1 MKELEDYVN
10 EKKNRYLDE
19 ISDFEQPPKDH
30 SVEHKFPSPE
40 LARSQLGNDDSLKRV
55 KGQRASRKPSDQ
67 IDVQGLCDQMIK
79 DLSHLD
85 KQLENRQSD
94 QYTPQ
99 MVQAPVQIKDKQR
112 QSLHASKSKQEAN
125 DLLNT
130 YLNSYQNEQ
139 KSKLDKSSMSH
150 VSQKSK
156 KADLQSA
163 REQQMALRKQMETQ
177 RNQDR
182 QHLATKQN
190 APMQE
195 QLRGGQEESS
205 DSESGSEGEETS
217 SQENHYNDWADG
229 DEERKSGGGVGE
241 DDRLKGGERSYGS
254 QEDSGESD
262 EGSEHYDDE
271 NDDDEQDDGS
281 ESDIEAMGA
290 MAQRNR

>member
-19 ISDFEQPPKDH
+19 ISDFEQSPKDH

-40 LARSQLGNDDSLKRV
+40 LQRSQLGNDDSLKRV
-55 KGQRASRKPSDQ
+55 KGQRPSRKPSDQ

-205 DSESGSEGEETS
+205 DSESGSEDEETS

-229 DEERKSGGGVGE
+229 DEERKSGGGAEE
-241 DDRLKGGERSYGS
+241 DARLNGGERSYGS

-271 NDDDEQDDGS
+271 QDDGS